1 MKFELVSPYTPYGDQ
16 IPAIESLVSNFR
28 DGIKK
33 QVLLGATGTG
43 KTFTIANVIK
53 ELNKPTLVLAHN
65 KTLAGQLY
73 SELKNLFPNNHVA
86 YFISYYDYYQPEAY
100 VVSSDTYIEKD
111 AQINEEIDEMRH
123 AATADLIEYKDT
135 IIVASVSCIYGI
147 GDPETYEKSMIR
159 LRVGETYNIKKIL
172 IQLVEM
178 QYTRNEMDFKRGSF
192 RRHGDV
198 LEIIPANEKKE
209 GIRIEF
215 FDEEVE
221 RITVFDIVTGK
232 ANKSMD
238 YISIFPATHFVT
250 DKEKLEIAINR
261 IKEELANQI
270 EKFKKEGKPL
280 EAERIEQRTKY
291 DIEMLEQMGF
301 CSGVENYSRHLALR
315 EEGETPASLI
325 DFFKKDF
332 LLVIDESH
340 VTIPQ
345 VRGMYNGDRSRKEN
359 LVNYGFRLPSAL
371 DNRPLKFDEF
381 QEKLDQVIYLSAT
394 PGDYELSLGI
404 PVVEQIIRPTGLL
417 DPIVEVR
424 PTTGQI
430 DDLFHEILIRK
441 EKNERV
447 LITTLTIRMSEE
459 LTSYLKNMGLNVAYL
474 HSEIKSLERIEI
486 IRDLRLGKYDCVVGI
501 NLLREGLDIPEVS
514 LVAILDANKEGF
526 LRSERSLI
534 QTIGRAARN
543 ANGKVIMYADSISK
557 AMNYAINETKRRR
570 EIQEKYNIE
579 HGVTPKTIVKEI
591 YADISVSH
599 KVVEEKKKEKRLTI
613 TEINEL
619 LKELEAQMYEAAKK
633 LDFEYATVLRDS
645 IMEIKAE
652 YKIK

>member
-1 MKFELVSPYTPYGDQ
+1 MKFELVSSYAPYGDQ
-16 IPAIESLVSNFR
+16 IPAIKQLVDNFNA
-28 DGIKK
+28 GINE

-53 ELNKPTLVLAHN
+53 EINKPTLVLAHN

-100 VVSSDTYIEKD
+100 VASSDTYIEKD

-147 GDPETYEKSMIR
+147 GDPETYEKSMLR
-159 LRVGETYNIKKIL
+159 LRVGESYDIKKIL
-172 IQLVEM
+172 NQLIDM
-178 QYTRNEMDFKRGSF
+178 QYTRNELDFKRGSF
-192 RRHGDV
+192 RKRGDV

-221 RITVFDIVTGK
+221 RIRLFDVVTGK
-232 ANKSMD
+232 ANKEME

-250 DKEKLEIAINR
+250 DREKLQIAINR
-261 IKEELANQI
+261 IKEEL
-270 EKFKKEGKPL
+270 KEQVKMFNETGRPL

-301 CSGVENYSRHLALR
+301 CSGVENYSRHLSLR
-315 EEGETPASLI
+315 EAGETPATLI

-332 LLVIDESH
+332 LLVVDESH
-340 VTIPQ
+340 VTLPQ

-359 LVNYGFRLPSAL
+359 LVNFGFRLPSAL
-371 DNRPLKFDEF
+371 DNRPLKFAEF
-381 QEKLDQVIYLSAT
+381 EEKLDKVIYLSAT
-394 PGDYELSLGI
+394 PGDYELNKGL

-417 DPIVEVR
+417 DPIIEVR
-424 PTTGQI
+424 PTVSQI
-430 DDLFHEILIRK
+430 DDLFHEILLRK
-441 EKNERV
+441 ERNERV
-447 LITTLTIRMSEE
+447 LVTTLTIRMSED
-459 LTSYLKNMGLNVAYL
+459 LTQYLKDMGLSVAYL

-486 IRDLRLGKYDCVVGI
+486 LRDLRLGKYDCLVGI
-501 NLLREGLDIPEVS
+501 NLLREGLDLPEVS

-526 LRSERSLI
+526 LRSDRSLI

-543 ANGKVIMYADSISK
+543 SNGKVIMYADSISK
-557 AMNYAINETKRRR
+557 AMEYAIKETKRRR
-570 EIQEKYNIE
+570 DIQEKYNLE
-579 HGVTPKTIVKEI
+579 HNITPKTIVK
-591 YADISVSH
+591 DIHDAIKVTHSV
-599 KVVEEKKKEKRLTI
+599 KDKKEKEKLTI
-613 TEINEL
+613 NQINEL
-619 LKELEAQMYEAAKK
+619 LADLEHQMYEAARK
-633 LDFEYATVLRDS
+633 LDFEYATILRDS
-645 IMEIKAE
+645 IMELKAE

>member
-1 MKFELVSPYTPYGDQ
+1 MKFELVSKYSPYGDQ
-16 IPAIESLVSNFR
+16 IPAIKQLVDNFN
-28 DGIKK
+28 DGIRE

-53 ELNKPTLVLAHN
+53 EINKPTLVLAHN

-73 SELKNLFPNNHVA
+73 SELKALFPNNHVA

-100 VVSSDTYIEKD
+100 VASSDTYIEKD

-147 GDPETYEKSMIR
+147 GDPETYEKSMLR
-159 LRVGETYNIKKIL
+159 FRVGESYNLKKIL
-172 IQLVEM
+172 NQLIDM
-178 QYTRNEMDFKRGSF
+178 QYTRNELDFKRGTF
-192 RRHGDV
+192 RKHGDV

-221 RITVFDIVTGK
+221 RIRLFDVLTGK
-232 ANKSMD
+232 ALKEMD

-250 DKEKLEIAINR
+250 DREKLAIAISR
-261 IKEELANQI
+261 IKEELKSQVKMFNDT
-270 EKFKKEGKPL
+270 GRPL

-301 CSGVENYSRHLALR
+301 CSGVENYSRHLSLR
-315 EEGETPASLI
+315 AEGETPATLI

-345 VRGMYNGDRSRKEN
+345 VRGMYNGDRSRKES
-359 LVNYGFRLPSAL
+359 LVNFGFRLPSAL
-371 DNRPLKFDEF
+371 DNRPLKFNEF
-381 QEKLDQVIYLSAT
+381 EGKLDKVIYVSAT
-394 PGDYELSLGI
+394 PGDYELNKNI
-404 PVVEQIIRPTGLL
+404 PVIEQIIRPTGLL
-417 DPIVEVR
+417 DPVIEVR
-424 PTTGQI
+424 PTLSQI
-430 DDLFHEILIRK
+430 DDLFHEILVRK

-447 LITTLTIRMSEE
+447 LVTTLTIRMSED
-459 LTSYLKNMGLNVAYL
+459 LTQYLKDMGLNVAYL

-486 IRDLRLGKYDCVVGI
+486 LRDLRLGKYDCLVGI
-501 NLLREGLDIPEVS
+501 NLLREGLDLPEVS

-543 ANGKVIMYADSISK
+543 SNGMVIMYADSISK
-557 AMNYAINETKRRR
+557 AMDYAIKETKRRR
-570 EIQEKYNIE
+570 EIQEKYNLE
-579 HGVTPKTIVKEI
+579 HNITPQTIVKDVYDAI
-591 YADISVSH
+591 KVTH
-599 KVVEEKKKEKRLTI
+599 KVKDEKEKKQKLSI

-619 LKELEAQMYEAAKK
+619 LAELEHQMYEAAKK
-633 LDFEYATVLRDS
+633 LDFEYATILRDS
-645 IMEIKAE
+645 IMELKAE